1 MSDGMTCHEFQAR
14 LPELISSG
22 DRLSAHPHLQNC
34 LRCRALIA
42 DLESIAEAA
51 RELLAAVEPPDKL
64 WEQIE
69 SALKN
74 ESGYSQTD
82 GKPV

>member
-1 MSDGMTCHEFQAR
+1 
-14 LPELISSG
+14 
-22 DRLSAHPHLQNC
+22 LQNC